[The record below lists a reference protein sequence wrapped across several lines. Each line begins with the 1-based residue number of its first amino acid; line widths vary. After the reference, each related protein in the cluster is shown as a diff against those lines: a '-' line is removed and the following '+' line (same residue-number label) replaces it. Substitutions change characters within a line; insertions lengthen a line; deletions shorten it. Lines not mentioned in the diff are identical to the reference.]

1 MVSISQLEAA
11 MELNRFCW
19 QDFGSNW
26 GDKQVPTTW
35 AHWWPSDLAQS
46 TTWKVTNVLD
56 SEWNNEEE

>member
-1 MVSISQLEAA
+1 

>member
-19 QDFGSNW
+19 QDLASNW
-26 GDKQVPTTW
+26 WDKNVTTIW
-35 AHWWPSDLAQS
+35 AHWWPSDLTQN

-56 SEWNNEEE
+56 LEWDNQEE